1 MRVSGWGKRK
11 QSMTAT
17 RPDAAELPG
26 RAWRVF
32 DVINAKIEQA
42 DVKAGAI
49 LGACGLISAIL
60 IGVLA
65 HRGDRGV
72 LFQVAV
78 AASGVLVLMTA
89 AFSCGTLWPRRLH
102 GKVPDNLL
110 YFDHIARR
118 PSTTV
123 DKFEDELR
131 ALLTDSDVLTGEIIK
146 QVWTTSKVAAR
157 KYDLLDR
164 AMICLFGS
172 LVTLGA
178 AAVIFALL
186 LQSLTRLNMPGH
198 SAKPLSERG
207 YCRALSPTSVRPN
220 CFYKLAADGWRTA
233 RSEGIG

>member
-1 MRVSGWGKRK
+1 MRVRGWSKRE
-11 QSMTAT
+11 QSMTST
-17 RPDAAELPG
+17 HPDAAELPG
-26 RAWRVF
+26 RAWQVF
-32 DVINAKIEQA
+32 EVIDAKIEQA

-60 IGVLA
+60 IGILT
-65 HRGDRGV
+65 HRGDRGA
-72 LFQVAV
+72 LFQIAV
-78 AASGVLVLMTA
+78 AASGTLVLMTA
-89 AFSCGTLWPRRLH
+89 TFSCGTLWPRRLR

-118 PSTTV
+118 SSTTA
-123 DKFEDELR
+123 DTFEDDLL
-131 ALLTDSDVLTGEIIK
+131 ALLTDPNALAGEIIK

-186 LQSLTRLNMPGH
+186 LQSLTKLNMPGH
-198 SAKPLSERG
+198 SAKPL
-207 YCRALSPTSVRPN
+207 
-220 CFYKLAADGWRTA
+220 RT
-233 RSEGIG
+233 